1 MNNSEQPYNPDLV
14 PEINDNI
21 DDTEVIITLVDP
33 EEKEYELADQEN
45 REKFLKRLEGMRED
59 EVLLIEDAYD
69 YGKEAHRPQRRDS
82 GERYF
87 EHVRSVAIIL
97 MDEAGVRDPD
107 LIISA
112 LLHDSVEDSALFGN
126 RTKAYSEWI
135 NTTSRRLSRNFNPRV
150 AKMVITLTKPSVDGE
165 ELKTKEEAH
174 HFYIDN
180 LSKADP
186 ETIMVKMG
194 DRLHNLRSLATNTR
208 EKQLRT
214 IKETREVY
222 WPIFQKVV
230 EKYPQEGQYL
240 LDEMEKQM
248 SELEQSSTEN

>member
-1 MNNSEQPYNPDLV
+1 MNNPEMNNPELTGELDTQF
-14 PEINDNI
+14 E
-21 DDTEVIITLVDP
+21 DTEVIITLVDP
-33 EEKEYELADQEN
+33 EEKEYEIADQEN

-59 EVLLIEDAYD
+59 EVLMIEDAYD
-69 YGKEAHRPQRRDS
+69 SGKEAHRPQRRDS

-112 LLHDSVEDSALFGN
+112 LLHDSVEDSALFAN
-126 RTKAYSEWI
+126 RTKAHSDWVKTASY
-135 NTTSRRLSRNFNPRV
+135 RLSKKFNPRV
-150 AKMVITLTKPSVDGE
+150 AKMVITLTKPSVDGV

-180 LSKADP
+180 LSEADP

-194 DRLHNLRSLATNTR
+194 DRLHNLRSLTNNTK
-208 EKQLRT
+208 EKQLKT

-222 WPIFQKVV
+222 WPIFKKVL
-230 EKYPQEGQYL
+230 EKYPEAGQHL
-240 LDEMEKQM
+240 LGEMEKQM
-248 SELEQSSTEN
+248 AELEENMEKAE